1 MYFAA
6 REPAEI
12 LSVSDVPFVGFGVGV
27 LNVFLVVMPAPG
39 VALPAA
45 AEGVTRPLEKEAEGV
60 RVIE

>member
-12 LSVSDVPFVGFGVGV
+12 LSVSNVPFAGFGVGV
-27 LNVFLVVMPAPG
+27 LNVFLVMPVPG
-39 VALPAA
+39 VALPA